1 MQEADRIMQRGAQQM
16 QRTADTSGRDIGSVM
31 GNAISSKLGALGWG
45 AMIAG
50 TIKVAQEAK
59 DLAEELYATGAAA
72 ERLNTGFANLAGGST
87 QAAAM
92 LDKLRQ
98 ASRGTIDDMN
108 LVQSASR
115 AMMLGVTDDADTM
128 ARLLEVAIAR
138 GRAMGISAEQAFN
151 DIVTGIG
158 RMSPMILDNL
168 GILTGGQKGMEEYAA
183 SIGKTADE
191 LSELEKRQYLVN
203 KVLQDSVT
211 LTDDAASSAERLAA
225 AQANLKMELGLIA
238 AEALPDVKG
247 AQADMIEGLA
257 EQMRRHREAADAMI
271 AYKDQLISMAEAG
284 YIADEQLGTMT
295 GTWVTLAQEVDAGRM
310 SVEQAKLAMLS
321 AFPEMASA
329 LQEYMDAQTEARI
342 ITELAS
348 EATLRK
354 EQADYRAAAAAD
366 EHAAAARRL
375 SSAIAAGYAAGIDPW
390 LQRRVWDPGLQP
402 ETVRDQIQRDKE
414 ALRERE
420 RALEQARSQAR
431 SSATQAANEAK
442 RLAEQQAREFQSA
455 VESILRPT
463 TVTGA
468 DVSATEWGAYEDKW
482 DEYIRRLRAREDIPY
497 YQRAE
502 EERRFYAGLMP
513 EQINWDAVIR
523 DFMRK
528 QEEEAGRQAMVQEAM
543 RRIQEATGM
552 AANYAAVAEAMGI
565 PAGAVTGAQT
575 AEALQEG
582 IAAVDLGAT
591 VTEQFVTQMRAQRQT
606 YVDLGVEMMQ
616 AVLEGT
622 DEAVTPDV
630 GKRFAKRIA
639 PFIYDAFE
647 AQGVTVKG

>member
-1 MQEADRIMQRGAQQM
+1 MARDAASLVARTRADNTGLTRGMQEADRIMQRGAQQM

-92 LDKLRQ
+92 LDKLRE

-329 LQEYMDAQTEARI
+329 LQQYMDAQTEARI

-354 EQADYRAAAAAD
+354 EQADYRAAAAAR
-366 EHAAAARRL
+366 EHAAAERALAAAYSSALYGRAAEMYRPLEDPRIKRL
-375 SSAIAAGYAAGIDPW
+375 VGAGRDKLAGVIQPETDWLKEAVTTTSRGVSSAIS
-390 LQRRVWDPGLQP
+390 
-402 ETVRDQIQRDKE
+402 E
-414 ALRERE
+414 AE
-420 RALEQARSQAR
+420 
-431 SSATQAANEAK
+431 
-442 RLAEQQAREFQSA
+442 RLAEKQAREFQSA

-497 YQRAE
+497 
-502 EERRFYAGLMP
+502 
-513 EQINWDAVIR
+513 
-523 DFMRK
+523 
-528 QEEEAGRQAMVQEAM
+528 
-543 RRIQEATGM
+543 
-552 AANYAAVAEAMGI
+552 
-565 PAGAVTGAQT
+565 
-575 AEALQEG
+575 
-582 IAAVDLGAT
+582 
-591 VTEQFVTQMRAQRQT
+591 
-606 YVDLGVEMMQ
+606 
-616 AVLEGT
+616 
-622 DEAVTPDV
+622 
-630 GKRFAKRIA
+630 
-639 PFIYDAFE
+639 
-647 AQGVTVKG
+647 

>member
-271 AYKDQLISMAEAG
+271 AYKD
-284 YIADEQLGTMT
+284 
-295 GTWVTLAQEVDAGRM
+295 
-310 SVEQAKLAMLS
+310 
-321 AFPEMASA
+321 
-329 LQEYMDAQTEARI
+329 
-342 ITELAS
+342 
-348 EATLRK
+348 
-354 EQADYRAAAAAD
+354 
-366 EHAAAARRL
+366 RL
-375 SSAIAAGYAAGIDPW
+375 
-390 LQRRVWDPGLQP
+390 
-402 ETVRDQIQRDKE
+402 
-414 ALRERE
+414 
-420 RALEQARSQAR
+420 
-431 SSATQAANEAK
+431 
-442 RLAEQQAREFQSA
+442 
-455 VESILRPT
+455 
-463 TVTGA
+463 
-468 DVSATEWGAYEDKW
+468 
-482 DEYIRRLRAREDIPY
+482 
-497 YQRAE
+497 
-502 EERRFYAGLMP
+502 
-513 EQINWDAVIR
+513 
-523 DFMRK
+523 
-528 QEEEAGRQAMVQEAM
+528 
-543 RRIQEATGM
+543 
-552 AANYAAVAEAMGI
+552 
-565 PAGAVTGAQT
+565 
-575 AEALQEG
+575 
-582 IAAVDLGAT
+582 
-591 VTEQFVTQMRAQRQT
+591 
-606 YVDLGVEMMQ
+606 
-616 AVLEGT
+616 
-622 DEAVTPDV
+622 
-630 GKRFAKRIA
+630 
-639 PFIYDAFE
+639 
-647 AQGVTVKG
+647 